1 MDETVRHIVQQASVT
16 AGLHYRNPSVPY
28 ACPLPG
34 SLTVGSQILIQ
45 GLVPAVS
52 LRFSV
57 NLQRGA
63 GEGGDIFLHFNPRFE
78 PSGPVVVRNSLQ
90 GKSWGREER
99 EGPSPFAQGRPF
111 VLVITALPQG
121 YELAVNGLPFTTFA
135 YREGLAL
142 ADITHLTVHGDVLLR
157 SLHILVP
164 EMPKCLRVALPDKA
178 KVGDVFA
185 LRGEISPWPEKLI
198 LNLTS
203 GMGKDDDVALHVNPR
218 FAESAIVRNSLK
230 GGSWGEEERDGEMPL
245 AIGQPFRLSVAVL
258 EDCFRLTINDAH
270 FADYAHRLSVGSVR
284 NLVVEGDAVIHDVVV
299 ESQENELEL
308 GQADNWELYQ
318 PPEMPQEEAL
328 QEDQQVTELLAE
340 SQIHFEPKLE
350 VIQPPK
356 PVCQRIPEVMTPGR
370 VVIVSGEVEPAAQR
384 FYVNLQT
391 DVGDTADVGLHINPR
406 FDTNPRGV
414 VLNSRDRD
422 QWQSEVQV
430 TEKFPFAPGSPFEL
444 QIHCQEDKFRL
455 IVNGC
460 FLANFP
466 HRIDLSRID
475 YICVDGSLIVDRVV
489 FA

>member
-1 MDETVRHIVQQASVT
+1 MALGSSDPNAAQRVDFT
-16 AGLHYRNPSVPY
+16 ARFPMPVLYPAALPLGPRSSYRDWYLRYPY
-28 ACPLPG
+28 GFPLIFREELG
-34 SLTVGSQILIQ
+34 RVATSSSILTRALNRRDRLLS
-45 GLVPAVS
+45 ATAY
-52 LRFSV
+52 RA
-57 NLQRGA
+57 NRG
-63 GEGGDIFLHFNPRFE
+63 
-78 PSGPVVVRNSLQ
+78 VVRNVRAHPLLPKDDPLYSSSL
-90 GKSWGREER
+90 
-99 EGPSPFAQGRPF
+99 PS
-111 VLVITALPQG
+111 
-121 YELAVNGLPFTTFA
+121 
-135 YREGLAL
+135 
-142 ADITHLTVHGDVLLR
+142 H
-157 SLHILVP
+157 
-164 EMPKCLRVALPDKA
+164 RVM
-178 KVGDVFA
+178 
-185 LRGEISPWPEKLI
+185 KLI

-384 FYVNLQT
+384 CT
-391 DVGDTADVGLHINPR
+391 DVDDTADVGLHINPR

-430 TEKFPFAPGSPFEL
+430 TKKFPFAPGSPFEL